1 MSKYKHLFFDLDGT
15 LWDIHSNSRI
25 ALREIFFDLFP
36 GSEEVLFQTFY
47 VSYRRWN
54 ERLWSAYRKNQISK
68 NELRTARF
76 ERALSSAHL
85 PIHEELVELMAAN
98 FLEKCPTLPHLIAG
112 AKEILEYCSDRYKMH
127 IITNGFKEVQEIKMT
142 SSGIIHYFQHFFYS
156 EDLGVKKPHPAIFKN
171 ALNISQCSAEEALMI
186 GDDWGADILGAR
198 NIGIDQV
205 YLNTNNKLDR
215 RHNYTPTYSI
225 NDLRNLKEIL

>member
-1 MSKYKHLFFDLDGT
+1 
-15 LWDIHSNSRI
+15 
-25 ALREIFFDLFP
+25 
-36 GSEEVLFQTFY
+36 
-47 VSYRRWN
+47 
-54 ERLWSAYRKNQISK
+54 
-68 NELRTARF
+68 
-76 ERALSSAHL
+76 
-85 PIHEELVELMAAN
+85 MAAN

-112 AKEILEYCSDRYKMH
+112 AKEILEYCSHRYKMH

-156 EDLGVKKPHPAIFKN
+156 EDLGVKKPHPAIFRN
-171 ALNISQCSAEEALMI
+171 ALNISQCSAEEVLMI